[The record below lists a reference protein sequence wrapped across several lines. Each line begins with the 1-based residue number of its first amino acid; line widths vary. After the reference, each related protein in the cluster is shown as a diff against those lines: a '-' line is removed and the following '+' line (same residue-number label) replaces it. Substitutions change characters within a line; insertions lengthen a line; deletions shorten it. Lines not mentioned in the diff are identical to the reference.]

1 MKQFKYLGHIIDHSC
16 SDDSDINREV
26 KNLFMRT
33 NILCRRFKRCSLH
46 VKVRLFRTFCLCMY
60 DTALWANFSA
70 GAMNMFASCYNK
82 CMKSFFG
89 YPKYSSVTSML
100 FDVGLPSFNTLIH
113 NSSVNFQNKLVG
125 CDNGLVRLMVQYFH
139 L

>member
-1 MKQFKYLGHIIDHSC
+1 MPRFNGA
-16 SDDSDINREV
+16 
-26 KNLFMRT
+26 
-33 NILCRRFKRCSLH
+33 LCIY
-46 VKVRLFRTFCLCMY
+46 VI
-60 DTALWANFSA
+60 
-70 GAMNMFASCYNK
+70 
-82 CMKSFFG
+82 KSFFG

-100 FDVGLPSFNTLIH
+100 FDVGLPSFNTLIR